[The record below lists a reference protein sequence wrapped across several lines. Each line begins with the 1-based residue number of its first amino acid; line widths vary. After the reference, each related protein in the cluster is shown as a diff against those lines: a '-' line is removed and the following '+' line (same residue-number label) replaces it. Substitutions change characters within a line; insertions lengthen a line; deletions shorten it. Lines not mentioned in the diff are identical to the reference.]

1 MMQTP
6 RDSAGEQLIPAVYG
20 TGSLADQVSGLPQDD
35 SLTALLGA
43 R

>member
-6 RDSAGEQLIPAVYG
+6 RDTAGEQLIPAVYG
-20 TGSLADQVSGLPQDD
+20 TGSLPDQASGLPQEE